1 MTQTLSFQVG
11 DHVVHPRR
19 PEWGQGTVRQARTI
33 QHNGV
38 TAQRLAVDFANHG
51 RTVINTAIATL
62 QHKGKVQPAMSSSST
77 TNGGWLG
84 QLERSAT
91 GKAPT
96 HELWD
101 LPDALSDPFVS
112 DAERLQATLDTYR
125 FSTEPRS
132 LFEWA
137 SAQTGLND
145 PLTRYTRQEMEQAFP
160 RFARDRDQ
168 HLKQLVFQL
177 KRSAPDVLKQA
188 QRQTRLPAAQS
199 ALAKAM
205 R

>member
-1 MTQTLSFQVG
+1 MSQSHVFRIG
-11 DHVVHPRR
+11 DGVVHPRR
-19 PEWGQGTVRQARTI
+19 PEWGRGTVRQARVIT
-33 QHNGV
+33 HEG
-38 TAQRLAVDFANHG
+38 TRAQRLTVDFAHHG
-51 RTVINTAIATL
+51 RTVINTAIAPL
-62 QHKGKVQPAMSSSST
+62 QPKGKEPATMSSST
-77 TNGGWLG
+77 TSAGGWLG

-91 GKAPT
+91 GKAQT

-101 LPDALSDPFVS
+101 LPEALTDPFVS
-112 DAERLQATLDTYR
+112 DLERLKAILATYR

-132 LFEWA
+132 LLEWA
-137 SAQTGLND
+137 VTQTGLSD
-145 PLTRYTRQEMEQAFP
+145 PMTKYTRQEMEQAFP

-177 KRSAPDVLKQA
+177 KRSAPGVLKQA
-188 QRQTRLPAAQS
+188 ERETRLPAAQS

>member
-1 MTQTLSFQVG
+1 MTQSHVFRIG
-11 DHVVHPRR
+11 DEVTHPHR
-19 PEWGQGTVRQARTI
+19 PEWGRGTVRQARTI
-33 QHNGV
+33 THEGA
-38 TAQRLAVDFANHG
+38 TAQRLAIDFVNHG
-51 RTVINTAIATL
+51 RAVINTAFAKL
-62 QHKGKVQPAMSSSST
+62 QPKGKEPTTMSST
-77 TNGGWLG
+77 TTPAGGWLG

-101 LPDALSDPFVS
+101 LPDALTDPFVS
-112 DAERLQATLDTYR
+112 DLERLKAVLATYR
-125 FSTEPRS
+125 FSTDARS
-132 LFEWA
+132 LLEWA
-137 SAQTGLND
+137 VAQTGLSD
-145 PLTRYTRQEMEQAFP
+145 PMTKYTRQEMEQAFP

-188 QRQTRLPAAQS
+188 QRETRLPAAQS